1 MLEDI
6 KGPHNTC
13 MGSDDEAFDAEK
25 ENTDKIVKFEEQQ
38 EKDFNIK
45 QEFIQKKEDK
55 EKRAQDE

>member
-13 MGSDDEAFDAEK
+13 LGSDEEGFDAEK

-45 QEFIQKKEDK
+45 
-55 EKRAQDE
+55 